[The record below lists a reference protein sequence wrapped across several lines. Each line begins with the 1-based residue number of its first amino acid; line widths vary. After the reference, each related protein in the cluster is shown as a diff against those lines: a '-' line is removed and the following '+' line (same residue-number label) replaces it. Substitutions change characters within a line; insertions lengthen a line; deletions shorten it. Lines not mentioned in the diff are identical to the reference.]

1 MTSTQKL
8 LSYAGIIAALYVVF
22 AYILPFILK
31 LIGMAFGFLIKV
43 ILFIGVIFAVI
54 VALSFIVRAVRR

>member
-54 VALSFIVRAVRR
+54 IALSFIVRAVRR